1 MRAPTRQSATAVV
14 AATAAVVAV
23 AACSHTVVG
32 VAERARA
39 TVPDPGRGYGF
50 VDDRCGLLHDDAV
63 RELLGGTNMVKPFS
77 GAVCQYVLST
87 DAGVVDVVFTWF
99 DHGSIDRERDVAAG
113 RGARLQ
119 EKTVVRHPAFLAQ
132 RPTTPN
138 ACAATAAAGSGVL
151 TWWVQFRQSLGDAC
165 ADAETLLTATLSA
178 DS

>member
-1 MRAPTRQSATAVV
+1 M
-14 AATAAVVAV
+14 AV

-39 TVPDPGRGYGF
+39 TVPNPDRGYGF
-50 VDDRCGLLHDDAV
+50 AGDRCGLLQDDAIS
-63 RELLGGTNMVKPFS
+63 EMLGATTMVKPFS

-87 DAGVVDVVFTWF
+87 EAGVVDVVFTWF
-99 DHGSIDRERDVAAG
+99 EHGSIDRERDVAVG

-132 RPTTPN
+132 RPSTPN

-151 TWWVQFRQSLGDAC
+151 TWWVQFRQSPGDAC

>member
-1 MRAPTRQSATAVV
+1 MRARTLRSAAAVV
-14 AATAAVVAV
+14 AATALAAAV

-39 TVPDPGRGYGF
+39 TVPNPDRGYGF
-50 VDDRCGLLHDDAV
+50 AGDRCGLLHDDAV
-63 RELLGGTNMVKPFS
+63 SELLGATTMVKPFS
-77 GAVCQYVLST
+77 GSVCQYVLST

-99 DHGSIDRERDVAAG
+99 ELGSIERERDVAVG
-113 RGARLQ
+113 RGARLRD
-119 EKTVVRHPAFLAQ
+119 TTMVRHPAFIAQ

-151 TWWVQFRQSLGDAC
+151 SWWVQFRQSRGDAC
-165 ADAETLLTATLSA
+165 ADAQTLLTATLSA